1 MTKRKIKDP
10 IAPKWAQRAAVLIY
24 RDMKSGP
31 PTEKGVKTIV
41 RGLWA
46 AIIAR
51 EARSYIGR
59 HK

>member
-51 EARSYIGR
+51 EAKR
-59 HK
+59 